1 MNLEQ
6 AKRASQ
12 KGAYTAFLLAGLGFI
27 AFTYFIFFANDSN
40 PTPRSARYGD
50 PLNYLASISYIIFG
64 IGLLKFSRVAA
75 TVLFLLLIT
84 SMITG
89 SITSF
94 GPMGVFFA
102 LIIVYY
108 FGNALRGTFTYH
120 RIRRKQD
127 PQYRRTPKW
136 QYFIGIPT
144 ALILFVAITWVL
156 MGAMGIV
163 PTTEVLT
170 GPQFHD
176 KNKETLRQEAILLK
190 NERVDFFYS
199 AGFLSILE
207 DGNILTEKRI
217 ISYETIDDNLDIYS
231 HNLEDVAEYI
241 IVKKGDLLNDTIVEV
256 YDKKGNSFQLLLST
270 ENNGDEKFIEALAD
284 RISPNKQKEKL
295 EQTTASGEN
304 STH

>member
-27 AFTYFIFFANDSN
+27 VFTYFIFFASDSI

-50 PLNYLASISYIIFG
+50 PLNYFASISYIIFG
-64 IGLLKFSRVAA
+64 IGLLRFSRVAA
-75 TVLFLLLIT
+75 TVLFLLLIA
-84 SMITG
+84 SMIV
-89 SITSF
+89 SPITSF
-94 GPMGVFFA
+94 GPMGIFFI

-120 RIRRKQD
+120 RIRRKED

-136 QYFIGIPT
+136 QYFIGIP
-144 ALILFVAITWVL
+144 AGLIVLVGIIWVL
-156 MGAMGIV
+156 LGTMGTV

-170 GPQFHD
+170 GSQFHD
-176 KNKETLRQEAILLK
+176 KNKETLRQKGILLK

-231 HNLEDVAEYI
+231 HNLEDVAEHI
-241 IVKKGDLLNDTIVEV
+241 IVKKGDFFNDTIVEV
-256 YDKKGNSFQLLLST
+256 YDKQGNSFQLLLST
-270 ENNGDEKFIEALAD
+270 ENNGDDKFIEALAD
-284 RISPNKQKEKL
+284 RIPSNKPKEKP
-295 EQTTASGEN
+295 EQAKTSGK
-304 STH
+304 H